1 MCIYSLSGPDIDSP
15 DRVRTLEDVSSWA
28 QNVQKE
34 FSLAQGP
41 SDEQECDPLAAGHTP
56 SAEDGPLT
64 MPMLSKRQT
73 EDRNCISA
81 VDDAQGFRVQM
92 VKGDNPQ
99 AGVATAESASG
110 AEASRTEVEQH
121 VTTQGRTFDVY
132 KTVC

>member
-1 MCIYSLSGPDIDSP
+1 MTSCAFAFFSLSPGPDIDSP

-56 SAEDGPLT
+56 SAEDGPLV
-64 MPMLSKRQT
+64 MRMLSQSQK
-73 EDRNCISA
+73 EDRNCSSHDTRVNA
-81 VDDAQGFRVQM
+81 QQVDV
-92 VKGDNPQ
+92 
-99 AGVATAESASG
+99 VAKAESAAG
-110 AEASRTEVEQH
+110 TGASRTEIEKH